1 MTIEFRNVSFH
12 YDRNRPLMNE
22 LSFTSLSG
30 DVLLVVGQNG
40 VGKSTLLKLLNGILK
55 PTAGQVLVNGLD
67 TSSHPTSRLAKEIC
81 VTFQNPA
88 DQIFAS
94 TVRKEVEFAPRN
106 LMLANIDHL
115 VDHALSLC
123 GLETLSSHH
132 PYDLPTAQRKLLTI
146 ASAIASGAPFLAFD
160 EPSAGLSQVERTV
173 FDRLSAALRDDSR
186 GMIVVSHD
194 LDLLLR
200 YATKILV
207 LERGRMIYCGDP
219 HAILEREEI
228 LRRAGLRLPLPFRL
242 EKILGAKRS

>member
-12 YDRNRPLMNE
+12 YDRNRPLINE
-22 LSFTSLSG
+22 LSFSSGTG

-55 PTAGQVLVNGLD
+55 PAAGQVLLNGLD
-67 TSSHPTSRLAKEIC
+67 TSSHPTSRLAREIC

-106 LMLANIDHL
+106 LKLEDVDRL
-115 VDHALSLC
+115 VDNALSLC
-123 GLETLSSHH
+123 GLEALSSHH

-160 EPSAGLSQVERTV
+160 DPSAGLSQVERTV
-173 FDRLSAALRDDSR
+173 FDRLSVALRNGAR

-207 LERGRMIYCGDP
+207 LARGRMIYCGDP
-219 HAILEREEI
+219 NAILQREEI
-228 LRRAGLRLPLPFRL
+228 LRQAGLRLPLPFRL
-242 EKILGAKRS
+242 GKILGAKRS